1 MLKPAFGL
9 AAGLAAL
16 ASLPLAATP
25 AAADWTY
32 GRSYAAPARPV
43 MRLAPAYVRAPD
55 GRPYGWDYYASPY
68 SWAPYPPPPPPC
80 QAASIIS
87 CHRACAGTVSPVSMI
102 FSIGKT
108 HAVCEAAHPLPDSG
122 AGICCC

>member
-16 ASLPLAATP
+16 ASLPLASAP

-68 SWAPYPPPPPPC
+68 SWAPYSPPGPLSGRFHNFMSSGVRWDSFAC
-80 QAASIIS
+80 QYDFFYRQDPR
-87 CHRACAGTVSPVSMI
+87 C
-102 FSIGKT
+102 
-108 HAVCEAAHPLPDSG
+108 L
-122 AGICCC
+122 